1 MKLLVCIS
9 KVPDTTTKINFTDNN
24 TKFDTSGVNYI
35 VNPYDEW
42 YALVRALEL
51 KEDNGGSVTILN
63 VGPADNDAIIRK
75 ALAVGADDAVRIN
88 LEPEDASQIAG
99 EIAAYAKDQDYD
111 IVFFGKETI
120 DYNGSIVPGLVA
132 EELELP
138 YVSYA
143 TKLEME
149 NNTATIDRDIL
160 GGSEKVSVE
169 TPFVISAMKGMA
181 EQRIPNMRG
190 IMQAR
195 SKPLNVVEPSGA
207 ESYTEVTSFEKPE
220 DKGECHYIDADNPGE
235 LWELLRNEAKII

>member
-24 TKFDTSGVNYI
+24 TKFDTEGVNYI

-51 KEDNGGSVTILN
+51 KEAQGGSVTILN
-63 VGPADNDAIIRK
+63 VGPAENDAVIRK

-88 LEPEDASQIAG
+88 LDPEDASQIAS
-99 EIAAYAKDQDYD
+99 EISAYAEEQEYD

-120 DYNGSIVPGLVA
+120 DYNSSVVPGLVA
-132 EELELP
+132 AHLDMP
-138 YVSYA
+138 FVSYA
-143 TKLEME
+143 SKLEME
-149 NNTATIDRDIL
+149 GNKATITRDVS
-160 GGSEKVSVE
+160 GGTETVTTD
-169 TPFVISAMKGMA
+169 TPFVVSAMKGMA

-195 SKPLNVVEPSGA
+195 KKPLDVVEPSGA
-207 ESYTEVTSFEKPE
+207 ESLTEVQSFEKPD
-220 DKGECHYIDADNPGE
+220 DKGECHYIDAENPEE
-235 LWELLRNEAKII
+235 LWDLLKNEAKVL